1 MEKSFVN
8 QFSPDLS
15 LLVRGAK
22 LQGWGFSE
30 LLGRDLSGA
39 NTGTRILFCNELLFI
54 DKLNITL
61 PIIYALW
68 QCFLN
73 FFPPNVISP
82 PAT

>member
-22 LQGWGFSE
+22 LQGWWFSE

-39 NTGTRILFCNELLFI
+39 NTGTRILFCNELEIFCGFSLHVAYRVTLFDEMKI
-54 DKLNITL
+54 
-61 PIIYALW
+61 
-68 QCFLN
+68 F
-73 FFPPNVISP
+73 NVEKMSIF
-82 PAT
+82 